1 MPLKN
6 RVDLH
11 MHTDNSDDAQ
21 HSVILMCEYAQRR
34 GLRAVAI
41 TDHCECNRY
50 KTDRFDRAIRQSFF
64 ESVKARASF
73 RGSRVVLAGMELGQA
88 LQNIE
93 AAEDALA
100 ANPYDF
106 VIGSLHNVEGEADF
120 WKVDY
125 TQKDPHELLD
135 RYFQE
140 VYELVRWNRFDSLA
154 HLTYPLRYIVG
165 VEHIDIDLK
174 QWSEPIDEILKTLA
188 SNGKALEI
196 NTSGLRQ
203 PYGKARPHLEIVRR
217 FRQLGGEYITVGAD
231 AHCCEDVGANIEDGL
246 QIALQAGF
254 RYISLYQHREPMPV
268 PIE

>member
-73 RGSRVVLAGMELGQA
+73 RGSLVVLAGMELGQA
-88 LQNIE
+88 LQNLE

-100 ANPYDF
+100 ANSYDF

-125 TQKDPHELLD
+125 TQKDPRELLD
-135 RYFQE
+135 RYFHE
-140 VYELVRWNRFDSLA
+140 IYELVRWNRFDSLA

-165 VEHIDIDLK
+165 VEHIDIDLR

-203 PYGKARPHLEIVRR
+203 PYGKALPHLEIVRR
-217 FRQLGGEYITVGAD
+217 FRELGGEYITVGAD

-254 RYISLYQHREPMPV
+254 RYVSLYQHREPMPV

>member
-73 RGSRVVLAGMELGQA
+73 RGSLVVLAGMELGQA

-203 PYGKARPHLEIVRR
+203 PYGKALPHLEIVRR

>member
-73 RGSRVVLAGMELGQA
+73 RGSLVVLAGMELGQA
-88 LQNIE
+88 LQNIK

-165 VEHIDIDLK
+165 VEHIDVDLK
-174 QWSEPIDEILKTLA
+174 QWSEPIDEILKMLA

-203 PYGKARPHLEIVRR
+203 PYGKALPHLEIVRR
-217 FRQLGGEYITVGAD
+217 FHQLGGEYITVGAD

-254 RYISLYQHREPMPV
+254 RYVSLYQHREPMPV